1 MGSDQLYSIGQAAR
15 IGNISIQTLR
25 FYDKIGLVVPS
36 KIEESSGYRYYSNA
50 DLLYLKVVQDMKAMN
65 LSLKDI
71 GYALKSDN
79 LDGLLAKLEAKRE
92 ETSAQIRRLEQ
103 VGQSIERR
111 MSRIQFLQ
119 TLGNG
124 LKDLDI
130 LVELKHYPDRRVL
143 SDRRRAVLGMES
155 STAVFTELI
164 FKAESSGWGG
174 VRNMLTIFHDN
185 IMTFDRSD
193 VDLEFCIM
201 ADGAAEESP
210 SSRTIPAGSY
220 ITALYCGI
228 PNAESCKRI
237 YGKLLEWIESNEYE
251 ESGPGI
257 EQYLVD
263 ATRMTNPEDFI
274 VELQVPVKKR
284 LTL

>member
-1 MGSDQLYSIGQAAR
+1 MGSDQLYSIGQAAK

-36 KIEESSGYRYYSNA
+36 KIDKSSGYRYYSNA

-71 GYALKSDN
+71 GHALKSDN

-92 ETSAQIRRLEQ
+92 ETSDEIRRLERI
-103 VGQSIERR
+103 GKSIEQR

-130 LVELKHYPDRRVL
+130 LVELKHFPDRPVL
-143 SDRRRAVLGMES
+143 SDRRRTVCGMES
-155 STAVFTELI
+155 SAAIFTEII
-164 FKAESSGWGG
+164 FKAEASGWGSA
-174 VRNMLTIFHDN
+174 RSMLTIFHDN
-185 IMTFDRSD
+185 IMTFDRGD
-193 VDLEFCIM
+193 TDLEFCIL
-201 ADGAAEESP
+201 AEGAAEALP
-210 SSRTIPAGSY
+210 FSRTIPGGSY
-220 ITALYCGI
+220 ITALYCGL

-237 YGKLLEWIESNEYE
+237 YGKLLDWIESSEYV
-251 ESGPGI
+251 ESGPSI

-263 ATRMTNPEDFI
+263 PTRLTNPEDFI
-274 VELQVPVKKR
+274 VELQVPVEKG